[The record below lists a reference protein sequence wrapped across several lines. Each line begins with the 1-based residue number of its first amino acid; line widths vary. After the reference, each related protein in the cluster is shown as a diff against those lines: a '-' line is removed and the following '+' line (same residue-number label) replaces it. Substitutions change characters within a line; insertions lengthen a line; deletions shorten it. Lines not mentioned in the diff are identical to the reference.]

1 MALTSVPVRPVPP
14 YERVAL
20 VLPGGGALGAY
31 QVGVYQAMDELGVRP
46 DWVAG
51 VSIGALNGAVIAGN
65 PPEQRVR
72 RLQEFWRSISQQS
85 YWPWPVRS
93 IRLVNDALSTL
104 QTSLLGNP
112 GFFRPWLVNP
122 WLAPRGSDSALS
134 YYDPLPIRR
143 ALERFVD
150 FDRIRA
156 GETRLSL
163 GAVNARTGQ
172 VRYFDSTRDDIGVEH
187 VLASL
192 ALPPAFPPV
201 EIEGE
206 LYWDG
211 GVVSNTPLDTV
222 LEDASRVD
230 TLCVMVDL
238 LSAEGAQPSGMSEV
252 LGRIKEIGFASRTD
266 TSLAH
271 FQDKHQLRRAIGAL
285 IDELP
290 AAARHRPEAKALAQ
304 LASTSTMT
312 IVRLAHRADGVQL
325 SQEYDFSELSVED
338 RMRAGYEDAVAGYAR
353 LRRGGTPAAMS
364 TPTGVSIYDF
374 NAASP
379 PNAESLELEEE
390 PAQPVE
396 AA

>member
-1 MALTSVPVRPVPP
+1 
-14 YERVAL
+14 
-20 VLPGGGALGAY
+20 
-31 QVGVYQAMDELGVRP
+31 
-46 DWVAG
+46 VAG
-51 VSIGALNGAVIAGN
+51 VSIGALNGAIIAGN
-65 PPEQRVR
+65 PPEHRVR
-72 RLQEFWRSISQQS
+72 RLQEFWRSISHQS
-85 YWPWPVRS
+85 FWPWPVRS
-93 IRLVNDALSTL
+93 IRLVQDALSTL
-104 QTSLLGNP
+104 QTSLLGSP
-112 GFFRPWLVNP
+112 GFFRPWLVSP
-122 WLAPRGSDSALS
+122 WLAPRGTDSALS

-201 EIEGE
+201 EIDGE

-211 GVVSNTPLDTV
+211 GVVSNTPLDAV
-222 LEDASRVD
+222 LEDTSRLD

-238 LSAEGAQPSGMSEV
+238 LSAEGVQPSGMGEV
-252 LGRIKEIGFASRTD
+252 LARVKEIGFASRTD

-271 FQDKHQLRRAIGAL
+271 FQEKHQLRRAIGAL

-290 AAARHRPEAKALAQ
+290 AAARRHPEVKALAQ
-304 LASTSTMT
+304 LGRASTMT

-338 RMRAGYEDAVAGYAR
+338 RRGAGYEDAVTGYAR
-353 LRRGGTPAAMS
+353 LRSGGTPSATS
-364 TPTGVSIYDF
+364 TSTGVSIYDF

-379 PNAESLELEEE
+379 VNAESPELEEE
-390 PAQPVE
+390 PAKPVE

>member
-1 MALTSVPVRPVPP
+1 MTLTSLPVRPVPP

-51 VSIGALNGAVIAGN
+51 VSIGALNVAVIAGN

-156 GETRLSL
+156 GQTRLSL

-222 LEDASRVD
+222 LEDA
-230 TLCVMVDL
+230 
-238 LSAEGAQPSGMSEV
+238 Q
-252 LGRIKEIGFASRTD
+252 
-266 TSLAH
+266 
-271 FQDKHQLRRAIGAL
+271 
-285 IDELP
+285 
-290 AAARHRPEAKALAQ
+290 
-304 LASTSTMT
+304 
-312 IVRLAHRADGVQL
+312 GVQL

-379 PNAESLELEEE
+379 VNAESPELEEE
-390 PAQPVE
+390 PAKPVE

>member
-150 FDRIRA
+150 FDRIKA
-156 GETRLSL
+156 GQTRLSL

-172 VRYFDSTRDDIGVEH
+172 VRYFDSTRDDIRVEH

-222 LEDASRVD
+222 LEDTSRVD

-271 FQDKHQLRRAIGAL
+271 FQEKHQLRRAIGAL

-290 AAARHRPEAKALAQ
+290 AAARHRPEVKALAQ
-304 LASTSTMT
+304 LGSASTMT
-312 IVRLAHRADGVQL
+312 IVRLAHRAHGVQL

-353 LRRGGTPAAMS
+353 LRRGGTPAAIS

-374 NAASP
+374 NG
-379 PNAESLELEEE
+379 ESLVLEDE
-390 PAQPVE
+390 PAKPVE

>member
-1 MALTSVPVRPVPP
+1 MTLTALPVRPVPP

-51 VSIGALNGAVIAGN
+51 VSIGALNGAIIAGN

-93 IRLVNDALSTL
+93 VRLVHDVLSTM
-104 QTSLLGNP
+104 QASLLGNP

-211 GVVSNTPLDTV
+211 GVVSNTPLDAV
-222 LEDASRVD
+222 LEDTSRLD

-238 LSAEGAQPSGMSEV
+238 LSAEGVQPSGMDEV
-252 LGRIKEIGFASRTD
+252 LARIKEIGFASRTD

-271 FQDKHQLRRAIGAL
+271 FQEKHQLRRAIGAL

-290 AAARHRPEAKALAQ
+290 AAARRHPEVKALAQ
-304 LASTSTMT
+304 LGRASTMT

-325 SQEYDFSELSVED
+325 SQEYDFSEPSVED
-338 RMRAGYEDAVAGYAR
+338 RRRAGYEDAVTGYAR
-353 LRRGGTPAAMS
+353 LRKGGTPSATATS
-364 TPTGVSIYDF
+364 TGVSIYDF

-379 PNAESLELEEE
+379 VNAESPELEEQ
-390 PAQPVE
+390 PAKPVE

>member
-112 GFFRPWLVNP
+112 GFFRPCLVNP

-222 LEDASRVD
+222 LEDTSRVD

-238 LSAEGAQPSGMSEV
+238 LSAEGAQPSGMDEV
-252 LGRIKEIGFASRTD
+252 LARIKEIGFASRTD

-271 FQDKHQLRRAIGAL
+271 FQEKHQLRRAIGAL

-290 AAARHRPEAKALAQ
+290 AAARHRPEVKALAQ

-312 IVRLAHRADGVQL
+312 IVRLAHRAQGVQL

-338 RMRAGYEDAVAGYAR
+338 RMGAGYDDAVTGYAR
-353 LRRGGTPAAMS
+353 LRSGGTPSAMS

-374 NAASP
+374 NAEA
-379 PNAESLELEEE
+379 LELGEE